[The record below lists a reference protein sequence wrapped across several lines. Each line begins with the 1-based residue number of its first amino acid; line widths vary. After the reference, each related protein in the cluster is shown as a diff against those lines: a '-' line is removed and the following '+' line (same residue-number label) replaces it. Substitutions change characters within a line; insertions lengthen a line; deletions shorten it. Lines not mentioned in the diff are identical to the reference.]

1 MDQLSVEKTAVTN
14 SSPMRFV
21 LRVEMWN
28 FAIVLTLMAIV
39 TVTKWIDPLA
49 LLGGGLF
56 MGVNFFLL
64 SMGVCWIIS
73 PNASKRRQRLGMIL
87 LVLKLLL
94 FLGLVSAI
102 FFKLKLD
109 AIAFI
114 IGISSLLVA
123 TVIAGLSPVV
133 DNRLVG

>member
-1 MDQLSVEKTAVTN
+1 
-14 SSPMRFV
+14 MRFV

-64 SMGVCWIIS
+64 SMGVRWIIS

-123 TVIAGLSPVV
+123 TVIAGLFPAV
-133 DNRLVG
+133 DDRLVG

>member
-1 MDQLSVEKTAVTN
+1 
-14 SSPMRFV
+14 MRFV

-64 SMGVCWIIS
+64 SMGVRWIIS

-133 DNRLVG
+133 DDRLVG

>member
-1 MDQLSVEKTAVTN
+1 MDQLPIEKTAVTN

-28 FAIVLTLMAIV
+28 CAIVLTLMAIV

-49 LLGGGLF
+49 LLSGGIF

-64 SMGVCWIIS
+64 SMGVRWIIS
-73 PNASKRRQRLGMIL
+73 PNASKRRQRLRMIL

-114 IGISSLLVA
+114 IGVSSLLVA

-133 DNRLVG
+133 DDRLVG